1 MSIKKKHILVVVF
14 SSIIIAAVFISTLV
28 GYTLYIQWKKDSF
41 ALMYRD
47 SIYKLTAEL
56 FKNDIILSNV
66 YVKLGTDGALLDVPL
81 LEGSLKNNSAKT
93 ITSVMIE
100 VSFVR
105 QDGTVVY
112 NDWFQPL
119 GKERFTSG
127 TLFSR
132 MRGTKNV
139 LLPGE
144 GLSFRHILRNCPRKV
159 FEAVSTKAEFAKEDS
174 AEKINV
180 VYKVAGLSVL

>member
-14 SSIIIAAVFISTLV
+14 SSIIIASVFISTLV
-28 GYTLYIQWKKDSF
+28 GYTVYLQWKKDSF
-41 ALMYRD
+41 ALEYRN

-56 FKNDIILSNV
+56 FKNDIVLSNV
-66 YVKLGTDGALLDVPL
+66 YVKLGEGSGVLGMPL
-81 LEGSLKNNSAKT
+81 LEGSLKNGSDKT

-105 QDGTVVY
+105 EDGTVVY

-119 GKERFTSG
+119 GKGRFSSG
-127 TLFSR
+127 VLFSG

-159 FEAVSTKAEFAKEDS
+159 FEAVSSKAEFAKENS
-174 AEKINV
+174 ADRINI
-180 VYKVAGLSVL
+180 VYTVTGLSVL